1 MRRQLRREH
10 ISASLR
16 TAFGQATF
24 RERRQ
29 KFVSD
34 AGERMGWTVRL
45 AVVVAAGL
53 LLGRLGPF
61 GTFAELASFERY
73 AYWVGLTLLMW
84 LQGVAILSL
93 LLTSLEARRWPRW
106 PIVIAAALL
115 ASIPT
120 SFEVAWA
127 EMLLRVE
134 RDLGAIDLLAIA
146 GDVSLLSVPLLLL
159 THGWTVRREDGVPR
173 AQDYAHTDRLV
184 KFAEV
189 GGIGALL
196 AVNSEDHYVRLY
208 TDRNDQ
214 LVAMRFADALN
225 ALALEDGLQVH
236 RRWWV
241 ASQAVE
247 TISKE
252 GEGLQIRLRNGLT
265 VPVSRSFAQQVRK
278 AWSDRMA

>member
-1 MRRQLRREH
+1 
-10 ISASLR
+10 
-16 TAFGQATF
+16 
-24 RERRQ
+24 
-29 KFVSD
+29 
-34 AGERMGWTVRL
+34 
-45 AVVVAAGL
+45 
-53 LLGRLGPF
+53 LGPF

-93 LLTSLEARRWPRW
+93 LVTSLEASRWPRW

-134 RDLGAIDLLAIA
+134 RDLGAKDLLAIA

-159 THGWTVRREDGVPR
+159 THGWAVRREDRLSDAENNAR
-173 AQDYAHTDRLV
+173 ADERV
-184 KFAEV
+184 KFTEV
-189 GGIGALL
+189 GGQGAVL

-208 TDRNDQ
+208 TDRTDQ
-214 LVAMRFADALN
+214 LVAMRFADALS

-241 ASQAVE
+241 ATQAVE
-247 TISKE
+247 SISKE
-252 GEGLQIRLRNGLT
+252 GEGLQLRLRNGLK

-278 AWSDRMA
+278 AWLDRSPD